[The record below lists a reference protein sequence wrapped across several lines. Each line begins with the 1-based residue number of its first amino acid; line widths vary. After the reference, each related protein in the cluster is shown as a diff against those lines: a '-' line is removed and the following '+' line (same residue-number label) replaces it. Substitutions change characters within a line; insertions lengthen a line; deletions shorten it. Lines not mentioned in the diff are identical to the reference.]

1 MDLEAVVAYLK
12 ILLQQFYGRN
22 TKTERRLKWLVTW
35 LIFEFMTSA
44 IHL

>member
-12 ILLQQFYGRN
+12 IFYGRN
-22 TKTERRLKWLVTW
+22 TKTQRRPNWPVTW
-35 LIFEFMTSA
+35 LIFEFMTST